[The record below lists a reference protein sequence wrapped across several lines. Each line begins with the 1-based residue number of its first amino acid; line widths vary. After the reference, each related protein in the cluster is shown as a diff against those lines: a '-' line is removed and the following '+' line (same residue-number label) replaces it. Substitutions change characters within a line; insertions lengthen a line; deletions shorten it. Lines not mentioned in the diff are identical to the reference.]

1 VLNGL
6 RLEATD
12 AELVVAIVALA
23 GGELSDEEL
32 AHWFRERVAQRGGGG
47 ARKAR
52 RSAPAIRAT
61 A

>member
-32 AHWFRERVAQRGGGG
+32 AHWFRERVAQRG
-47 ARKAR
+47 
-52 RSAPAIRAT
+52 
-61 A
+61 